1 MKIHFVAAL
10 NGDSKDYKI
19 IYDKIKSLGHEL
31 VTNHFLKRTSNEVF
45 DESPEESELYVKRA
59 NRWMRQAD
67 VVLFETT
74 RPDVSVGYEIA
85 TTLNLQKPAIILYRK
100 QAGHPPNSLKGIS
113 SDRLQVL
120 AYNDDTLA
128 ELLEIAL
135 EYAAETADVR
145 FNFFITPTISRY
157 LDWISQTK
165 KLPRSVYLRNLIELD
180 MERNSEYHQN
190 NNHH

>member
-31 VTNHFLKRTSNEVF
+31 VTNHFLKRTLNEVF
-45 DESPEESELYVKRA
+45 DESPEESGLYVKRA

>member
-31 VTNHFLKRTSNEVF
+31 VTNHFLKRTLNEVF
-45 DESPEESELYVKRA
+45 DESPEESALYVKRA